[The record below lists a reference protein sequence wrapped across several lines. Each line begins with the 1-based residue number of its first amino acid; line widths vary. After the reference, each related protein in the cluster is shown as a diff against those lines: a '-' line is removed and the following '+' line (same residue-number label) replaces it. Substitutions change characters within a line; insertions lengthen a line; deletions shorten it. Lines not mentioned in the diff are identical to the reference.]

1 MSPRTRAD
9 CATENFKTGTDP
21 QIKRVAVIGGG
32 ITGLAAAYRLRE
44 LAAAREFP
52 LEVNL
57 LERSARCGGA
67 LETIRRDGFVIE
79 TGADSFLTEKPAA
92 ANLARRL
99 GLGAELIPTREIYRK
114 TYVVRAGRL
123 VEIPAGFSLLAPAHL
138 GPVLRSPLFSPLGKL
153 RIAMEPFIA
162 ARTSDDDESLD
173 SFVSRRLGREVLER
187 VAQALA
193 GGIYT
198 ADPKRLS
205 MQATMPRF
213 VEMERHH
220 GSVVKGMRAVENARA
235 AKTSD
240 VSGARWSM
248 FQSFRNGM
256 ATLPEMLATRLG
268 ASIRKGA
275 EVVAMTRSGDA
286 WRLALASGDSIDADA
301 VICAAPAR
309 ATAKLLAT
317 LAPAAA
323 KMLAAISYAS
333 AATVNLTFRETDFD
347 GPPRAFGFV
356 VPAGERRRIIAGSF
370 SSFKFEGRAP
380 ARAILA
386 RAFVGG
392 EMSRD
397 MMRLGDDEMVAAV
410 RDEFRDLLGVSAA
423 PGFAEVRRWPD
434 SMPQYEVGHLTRVA
448 EIERLVAEI
457 PSFAIAGAAYRGV
470 GIPDCIRSGED
481 AADAIFAKLSTS
493 K

>member
-1 MSPRTRAD
+1 M
-9 CATENFKTGTDP
+9 
-21 QIKRVAVIGGG
+21 IGGG
-32 ITGLAAAYRLRE
+32 IAGLAAAYRLRE

-52 LEVNL
+52 LDVQL

-79 TGADSFLTEKPAA
+79 TGADSFLSEKVAA
-92 ANLARRL
+92 AELAQRL

-114 TYVVRAGRL
+114 TCVVRAGRL

-138 GPVLRSPLFSPLGKL
+138 GPVFRSALFSPLGKL
-153 RIAMEPFIA
+153 RIAMEPFVA
-162 ARTSDDDESLD
+162 ARTSDEDESLD
-173 SFVSRRLGREVLER
+173 SFVTRRLGREVLER

-213 VEMERHH
+213 VEMERAH
-220 GSVVKGMRAVENARA
+220 GSVVKGMRAAEQMRA
-235 AKTSD
+235 SKSSE

-248 FQSFRNGM
+248 FLSFRNGM
-256 ATLPEMLATRLG
+256 ATLPEILVARLG
-268 ASIRKGA
+268 AAIRKGSD
-275 EVVAMTRSGDA
+275 VVGMSRNGDA
-286 WRLALASGDSIDADA
+286 WRLALAGGESIDADA
-301 VICAAPAR
+301 VICAAPAYAAAR
-309 ATAKLLAT
+309 IVATI
-317 LAPAAA
+317 APAAA
-323 KMLAAISYAS
+323 KMLGEISYAS
-333 AATVNLTFRETDFD
+333 SATVNLTYRESDFD

-356 VPAGERRRIIAGSF
+356 VPASENRRIIAGSF

-380 ARAILA
+380 AGAILA

-397 MMRLGDDEMVAAV
+397 MMSLSDDEMVAAV
-410 RDEFRDLLGVSAA
+410 RDEFRELLGVSVA
-423 PGFAEVRRWPD
+423 PGFTEVRRWPD
-434 SMPQYEVGHLTRVA
+434 SMPQYEVGHLARVA
-448 EIERLVAEI
+448 EIEHATAEI
-457 PSFAIAGAAYRGV
+457 PAFAIAGAAYRGV

-481 AADAIFAKLSTS
+481 AADAIFAKLSAM

>member
-1 MSPRTRAD
+1 
-9 CATENFKTGTDP
+9 
-21 QIKRVAVIGGG
+21 VIGGG

-52 LEVNL
+52 LEVHL

-79 TGADSFLTEKPAA
+79 TGADSFLSEKPACA
-92 ANLARRL
+92 ELSQRL
-99 GLGAELIPTREIYRK
+99 GLGGELIPTREIYRK

-123 VEIPAGFSLLAPAHL
+123 VEIPLGFSLLAPAHL
-138 GPVLRSPLFSPLGKL
+138 GPVFRSALFSPLGKL

-162 ARTSDDDESLD
+162 ARMSSDDESLD
-173 SFVSRRLGREVLER
+173 SFVTRRLGREVLDR

-205 MQATMPRF
+205 MSATMPRF
-213 VEMERHH
+213 VEMERRH
-220 GSVVKGMRAVENARA
+220 GSVVKGMRAAAKARA
-235 AKTSD
+235 ANTD
-240 VSGARWSM
+240 TSGARWSL

-256 ATLPEMLATRLG
+256 ATLPEALASRLG
-268 ASIRKGA
+268 GSIRKGA
-275 EVVAMTRSGDA
+275 DVVEMFRNADA
-286 WRLALASGDSIDADA
+286 WRLALARGESIDADA
-301 VICAAPAR
+301 VICAAPAYAAAR
-309 ATAKLLAT
+309 IVATI
-317 LAPAAA
+317 APAAA
-323 KMLAAISYAS
+323 KMLAEISYAS
-333 AATVNLTFRETDFD
+333 AATVNLTFRESDFD

-356 VPAGERRRIIAGSF
+356 VPAIEHRRIIAGSF

-380 ARAILA
+380 AGAILA

-392 EMSRD
+392 EMSRE
-397 MMRLGDDEMVAAV
+397 MMSLSDDEMVAAV
-410 RDEFRDLLGVSAA
+410 REEFRELLGVSAA

-434 SMPQYEVGHLTRVA
+434 SMPQYEVGHLARVA
-448 EIERLVAEI
+448 EIERAIAQVPA
-457 PSFAIAGAAYRGV
+457 FAIAGAAYRGV
-470 GIPDCIRSGED
+470 GIPDCIRSGEA
-481 AADAIFAKLSTS
+481 AADATFANLSPQ